1 MTTTT
6 QRPQRIDQPA
16 DALLAISRS
25 LGFLPESSCV
35 VVALNPAREVCLIA
49 RLDLAALDAPEHWSE
64 GLLRAVRSAAPRG
77 KVMLCVYADAG
88 AEADA
93 EAALDALTRI
103 VAQAKTPILHRIIV
117 SGSRFRIVKGD
128 DAAAWHDLPERSHAR
143 RSDLVTELAP
153 AADLDRNRVA
163 ELIAA
168 APRLSES
175 GRDIAIAHA
184 LDVFGRSEPSLEE
197 VALLLASL
205 RDLRVRD
212 TVLWDL
218 MQAKPRLWRRAADSL
233 ARAVRLAPPEE
244 TAPAAALLSIL
255 RWQTGDGT
263 RAVIA
268 LEKAL
273 EAEPAY
279 SLALLVDAML
289 TGGLSPTF
297 WREGLDGLSREACRQ
312 PLPRSAQGM

>member
-1 MTTTT
+1 MTITT
-6 QRPQRIDQPA
+6 QQSQRIDHPA
-16 DALLAISRS
+16 DALRAIPRS
-25 LGFLPESSCV
+25 LGFLPESSFV
-35 VVALNPAREVCLIA
+35 VIAVNPAREVCLIA
-49 RLDLAALDAPEHWSE
+49 RLDLAALEAPAQWSD
-64 GLLRAVRSAAPRG
+64 GLLRAIRSAAPRG
-77 KVMLCVYADAG
+77 KVMLCAYVDPG

-93 EAALDALTRI
+93 EAALDALI
-103 VAQAKTPILHRIIV
+103 PILAQAKTPIVGRIIV
-117 SGSRFRIVKGD
+117 SGRRFRVLERD
-128 DAAAWHDLPERSHAR
+128 DAPIWQELPERSHAR
-143 RSDLVTELAP
+143 RSDLVAELAP
-153 AADLDRNRVA
+153 AADPDRSRVA

-184 LDVFGRSEPSLEE
+184 LDVCARPKPSLEE

-218 MQAKPRLWRRAADSL
+218 MHARPRTWIRAADSL
-233 ARAVRLAPPEE
+233 AHAVRLAPREE

-255 RWQTGDGT
+255 RWQAGDGT

-268 LEKAL
+268 LEEAL
-273 EAEPAY
+273 EAEPDY

-289 TGGLSPTF
+289 TGGLPPAF
-297 WREGLDGLSREACRQ
+297 WREGLDDLSRDACRQ
-312 PLPRSAQGM
+312 PLP